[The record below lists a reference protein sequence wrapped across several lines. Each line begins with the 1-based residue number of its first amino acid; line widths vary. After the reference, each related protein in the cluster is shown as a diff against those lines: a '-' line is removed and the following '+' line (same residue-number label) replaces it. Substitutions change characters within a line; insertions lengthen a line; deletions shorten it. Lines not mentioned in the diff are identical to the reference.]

1 MTPRGRGHGR
11 RRVMSFL
18 QPCLLVMLHRGEAH
32 GYSLL
37 NGLDEFGFNLDRL
50 DPSLV
55 YRALREM
62 EAVGLVTSEWGEESQ
77 GPQRRVY
84 RITQEGEQ
92 YLAQWVADLRRTRQE
107 IDYLLATYEKVA
119 QPPPPDSFGAQMLA
133 SEAKAQMSRTD
144 E

>member
-1 MTPRGRGHGR
+1 MTPRGRGRGRR

-55 YRALREM
+55 YRALHDM
-62 EAVGLVTSEWGEESQ
+62 EAARLVTSEWGDESQ

-84 RITQEGEQ
+84 RITGEGEQ
-92 YLAQWVADLRRTRQE
+92 ALTQWVADLRRTRQE
-107 IDYLLATYEKVA
+107 IDYLLSAFEKVA
-119 QPPPPDSFGAQMLA
+119 HARA
-133 SEAKAQMSRTD
+133 
-144 E
+144 